1 MAGNRGT
8 GTQKKALAEDQTV
21 VFVDE
26 TGFYL
31 LPAVGRTYAPM
42 GQTPILR
49 ETLTRDHRSL
59 IGALTLTGRVFM
71 QGQDR
76 SLCSTDVVRFLK
88 HLLRHS
94 AGKVLIVW
102 DGTSIHYGAVKDFLR
117 TAAAQRI
124 VLVRLPSYAP
134 ELNPVEGVWRYLKHI
149 ELVNVCC
156 RTLTELR
163 QELRNAIA
171 RVRQRG
177 DVLAGCIRQPG
188 CY

>member
-1 MAGNRGT
+1 M
-8 GTQKKALAEDQTV
+8 

-26 TGFYL
+26 TGCSL

-49 ETLTRDHRSL
+49 APRTRDHRAS
-59 IGALTLTGRVFM
+59 IGALTLTGRVLM

-76 SLCSTDVVRFLK
+76 RVGSTDVVRLLNQ
-88 HLLRHS
+88 LLRHS
-94 AGKVLIVW
+94 GGTVLIGW
-102 DGTSIHYGAVKDFLR
+102 DGASIHYGAVQDCLR

-134 ELNPVEGVWRYLKHI
+134 ALNPVEGLWHYLKHS
-149 ELVNVCC
+149 ELVKVCC
-156 RTLTELR
+156 RTLAELR
-163 QELRNAIA
+163 PALRTALA

-188 CY
+188 WY